1 MRDLNIKRLVIKVG
15 THTLTKSSGRL
26 DRTHIR
32 RLVEEIASIRRDGKD
47 VALVTSGAIAAGIE
61 AMGLRERP
69 RDIPT
74 MQAAASVGQ
83 GKLIDLYA
91 ELFEESGMIT
101 GQILLTQFDMTH
113 RQQYLNAR
121 HTMQRLLELGVI
133 PIINENDTVA
143 VEEIR
148 FGDNDRLAALV
159 AGLIDAELLVMLT
172 DIDGLYTADPRVDD
186 GATLIP
192 RVEAITQ
199 QIESLADDTLGEH
212 ATGGMITKIQAARIA
227 TASGVGMIILNGR
240 KRNIITRVLEGKEE
254 GTYFP
259 PSKKAMAGRKR
270 WIAFGLKP
278 AGRIQVDRGAGE
290 AVLHGGKS
298 LLPAGV
304 LKVEGE
310 FREGEMVEI
319 LDEDGRLIARGLINY
334 SNEDLDAIKGL
345 RSKDA
350 SRILGGACQEAVH
363 RNCLVLMHV

>member
-1 MRDLNIKRLVIKVG
+1 MRDLNVKRLVIKIG
-15 THTLTKSSGRL
+15 THTLTRPSGRL
-26 DRTHIR
+26 DRSHIR
-32 RLVEEIASIRRDGKD
+32 RLVEEIAAIRLAGRD
-47 VALVTSGAIAAGIE
+47 VALVTSGAIAAGVE
-61 AMGLRERP
+61 AMGLPERP

-91 ELFEESGMIT
+91 ELFEENGMIT
-101 GQILLTQFDMTH
+101 GQVLLTQFDMTH

-159 AGLIDAELLVMLT
+159 AGLIDAELLVMMT
-172 DIDGLYTADPRVDD
+172 DIDGLYTADPRVDA

-192 RVEAITQ
+192 RVEKITP
-199 QIESLADDTLGEH
+199 QIESLADDTRGEH

-227 TASGVGMIILNGR
+227 TASGVGTVILNGR
-240 KRNIITRVLEGKEE
+240 KRHVVTRVLEGKEE

-259 PSKKAMAGRKR
+259 PSKKTMAGRKH

-278 AGRIQVDRGAGE
+278 AGQVQVDRGAGE
-290 AVLHGGKS
+290 AILHGGKS
-298 LLPAGV
+298 LLPAGI

-310 FREGEMVEI
+310 FREGEMVEV

-350 SRILGGACQEAVH
+350 SRILGGACQEAIH